1 MLGVMGIEALAVAV
15 ALVIA
20 LVYPQLGVSW
30 FPKAERTLAGIA
42 RRRGLAVLLCGA
54 LALALRAALL
64 PIEPVPPP
72 SFHDDFSYLLAA
84 DTFAHG
90 RLANP
95 PHPMWEHFE
104 SFHIIFH
111 PTYASMYPPAQGL
124 FLAAGKILMGS
135 AFAAVWFS
143 VGLMCS
149 AICWMLQGWL
159 PPGWA
164 LLGGALPALRF
175 GVFSYWDDSY
185 SGGALAATAGALAL
199 GALPRIMRHQRV
211 RDALQIGRASCRES
225 VEIWGGG
232 GALQK
237 KQEIE

>member
-149 AICWMLQGWL
+149 AICWMLGTTGRRIAGAAIRRFQ
-159 PPGWA
+159 
-164 LLGGALPALRF
+164 LLGRQL
-175 GVFSYWDDSY
+175 
-185 SGGALAATAGALAL
+185 
-199 GALPRIMRHQRV
+199 
-211 RDALQIGRASCRES
+211 
-225 VEIWGGG
+225 
-232 GALQK
+232 
-237 KQEIE
+237 